1 MVMALFFFSACSPAH
16 KEQVDEL
23 NNLSYAFHYRNLD
36 STKVLAE
43 RALKLADDY
52 SAGYAEACNNLA
64 FVEMA
69 RMNYDGARK
78 WLERVEEE
86 SNNQLELLIADVQ
99 YMRICQRE
107 SHNKDFYSYRERA
120 QYRLRRI
127 GEEADN
133 LPPRERKRALYA
145 QSEFDI
151 VDATY
156 FYYIG
161 LEAPM
166 LKALNDID
174 ADVLEVDTAQ
184 YLNYLYNIGSG
195 GAITKGTAEQIA
207 QSEFDYLVQCY
218 MLALSGGGY
227 PYWQAN
233 ALQAI
238 SEHLQK
244 PAMRDFLIKNNQP
257 AIKYLNVEQMPD
269 SLLAGNL
276 AQRAL
281 NLFMTYGD
289 TYQIAGGYRTLSE
302 CYFAIHDY
310 YSAGDCL
317 QRALTLN
324 KAISAA
330 PDLVASIRERL
341 SLVYSALDDKPKSD
355 YNRNIYLDLQEQ
367 TRQDRQLEARAALL
381 DTNAIQ
387 LNWMIAAV
395 IGMIIIVILFL
406 YLFDRM
412 RRKNDQ
418 QNSENVLLQPLTEW
432 KQLNQ
437 QKISEIEDN
446 KEEID
451 EALQMA
457 RLHVSDN
464 KRRNLEQ
471 RAKVS
476 LVNSI
481 TPFIDR
487 MIHEVDRLMEEQR
500 GLTDVPQSQG
510 SGEKQKMSQGS
521 GATQKTEQDFSEAQK
536 MEQDF
541 SEAQKTEQDF
551 SEIQKM
557 EEVRKERYEYISE
570 LTDKINQY
578 NNVLTQWIQMR
589 QGSLNLRI
597 ESFPLQPLF
606 DIVLKGKMGFQ
617 KKGITLEV
625 KPTDVKVKA
634 DRTLT
639 LFMIN
644 TIADNARKFTSD
656 GGKVTVWAEAHPKAT
671 GAAISDATKSGVSIS
686 GATIT
691 DLSAKE
697 GEYVEIVIADTGK
710 GMDEEQLSHVFD
722 RTYTGGHGFGLL
734 NCKGIIEK
742 YKKVSSIFSVC
753 SISAE
758 SEVGKGSV
766 FRFRLP
772 KGISRILIAFGL
784 MTAACLGYTGE
795 ASASPLSSAL
805 VSPLSSALASASPSL
820 KVQYS
825 QSQQKLSQSQQK
837 PSQSQQK
844 YSSKTL
850 HSHGVKEVSH
860 ELQRADDFADSAY
873 FSNINGT
880 YQRTLAFADSSIH
893 YLNQHYLN
901 LCAGKLSRE
910 DAAKIRHLDAKTLM
924 VSKPLVADAAEIKW
938 FEDSVPTNYS
948 VILDIRNESAVA
960 ALALHDW
967 DLYHANNKVFTQLF
981 RERSAD
987 NTLDNY
993 VKTMQVSENSKTVAV
1008 ILLILMLL
1016 QLPLA
1021 YYFLYYRHVL
1031 VHRYAIEKVNSIN
1044 RVLLDAGGSDEN
1056 EDSREAKALSD
1067 EAKLAKIEEIW
1078 NQQRKRGDHFQQLDE
1093 VVEQIKQS
1101 LRKSIENSRNE
1112 AYSIELAEDE
1122 LHRVEYENDKLHIAN
1137 SVLDNCLSTL
1147 KHETMYYPSRIRQL
1161 IDDNPSD
1168 VQSLHELVDYY
1179 KELYTMLSAQAME
1192 QVASNLKCDAD
1203 LLAYLKKLLTSGTGR
1218 WKEEVVGN
1226 HYAASKH
1233 DVGGSR
1239 EGYGNHVSSINQA
1252 SDGRSSYGELRI
1264 TCEDVKYQ
1272 DEVHSRLFTPLT
1284 SDMKY
1289 LVCRQIV
1296 REIGETTNLR
1306 GCGIQAK
1313 PSVDGHLIIEVVL
1326 PAKLLG

>member
-1 MVMALFFFSACSPAH
+1 MHNIDLVSAKLGSAVTILMTVLFFFSACRPAH

-43 RALKLADDY
+43 RALRLADDY

-69 RMNYDGARK
+69 RMNYSGARK

-156 FYYIG
+156 FYYVG
-161 LEAPM
+161 LEDPM
-166 LKALNDID
+166 LKALDDID
-174 ADVLEVDTAQ
+174 ADALEADTAQ

-257 AIKYLNVEQMPD
+257 AIKYLNEEQMPD

-324 KAISAA
+324 KAINAA

-387 LNWMIAAV
+387 LNSMIAAV
-395 IGMIIIVILFL
+395 IGMIVIVILFL

-418 QNSENVLLQPLTEW
+418 QNSEDVLLQPLKEW

-487 MIHEVDRLMEEQR
+487 MIHEVDRLMEEQKN
-500 GLTDVPQSQG
+500 LTDVPQNQD
-510 SGEKQKMSQGS
+510 SGEIQKMNQDS
-521 GATQKTEQDFSEAQK
+521 GEAQK
-536 MEQDF
+536 MEQVK
-541 SEAQKTEQDF
+541 Q
-551 SEIQKM
+551 
-557 EEVRKERYEYISE
+557 ERYEYISE

-644 TIADNARKFTSD
+644 TIADNARKFTPD
-656 GGKVTVWAEAHPKAT
+656 GGKVMVWAEVHPKASD
-671 GAAISDATKSGVSIS
+671 AAISDASV
-686 GATIT
+686 
-691 DLSAKE
+691 KE
-697 GEYVEIVIADTGK
+697 SEYVEIVIADTGK
-710 GMDEEQLSHVFD
+710 GMDEQQLSHVFD

-772 KGISRILIAFGL
+772 KGIGRMLIAFGL
-784 MTAACLGYTGE
+784 MIGGCLGGISE
-795 ASASPLSSAL
+795 ASA
-805 VSPLSSALASASPSL
+805 
-820 KVQYS
+820 
-825 QSQQKLSQSQQK
+825 
-837 PSQSQQK
+837 
-844 YSSKTL
+844 SKTL
-850 HSHGVKEVSH
+850 HSHAMKSVSP

-880 YQRTLAFADSSIH
+880 YRRTLAFADSSIH

-901 LCAGKLSRE
+901 LCAGKMSRE
-910 DAAKIRHLDAKTLM
+910 EAAKIRHLDAKTLM
-924 VSKPLVADAAEIKW
+924 VDKPSVADAAEIKW

-967 DLYHANNKVFTQLF
+967 ELYHANNKVYTQLF

-993 VKTMQVSENSKTVAV
+993 VKTMQVSENSKMVAV

-1031 VHRYAIEKVNSIN
+1031 VHRYAIEKVNSVN
-1044 RVLLDAGGSDEN
+1044 KVLLDKE
-1056 EDSREAKALSD
+1056 LSD
-1067 EAKLAKIEEIW
+1067 EDKLRKIEEIW
-1078 NQQRKRGDHFQQLDE
+1078 SRQRKRGAHFKQLDE
-1093 VVEQIKQS
+1093 VVEQIRQS
-1101 LRKSIENSRNE
+1101 LRKGIENSRSE
-1112 AYSIELAEDE
+1112 AYNIELAEDE

-1203 LLAYLKKLLTSGTGR
+1203 LLAYLKKLLTSGAGKCRELVVDNLGAGNHAMDNRQGSGDTASSIHDASSARSYYGVLSIIH
-1218 WKEEVVGN
+1218 EEVM
-1226 HYAASKH
+1226 
-1233 DVGGSR
+1233 
-1239 EGYGNHVSSINQA
+1239 
-1252 SDGRSSYGELRI
+1252 
-1264 TCEDVKYQ
+1264 YQ
-1272 DEVHSRLFTPLT
+1272 DDLHSRLFTPLT

-1313 PSVDGHLIIEVVL
+1313 PSDDGHLMIEVVL
-1326 PAKLLG
+1326 PAKLLNNKIKN